1 MKFLRP
7 AAIILSVLALDQT
20 LKFWIKLH
28 YTYNESKKIFE
39 WFYIYFIE
47 NEGMAFGMTWG
58 GESGKLMLSLF
69 RLIAVI
75 LIGVYI
81 VRIVNR
87 NAHPG
92 FVASMALIFAGATG
106 NIIDSVF
113 YGQIFSASVG
123 DAPAVLFPDGGGYAP
138 LLHGRVV
145 DMLYFPMTTIHL
157 PDWVPMLGGDSYLFF
172 SPIFNIADASITCG
186 VLCILLFQRSFFR
199 DAMLHEPPTAPAEAT
214 ADAAADELSDE
225 VVSGE
230 NAGAEPTDEVAAAE
244 SVEAVADHATDFKAE
259 GFSEE
264 KSTL

>member
-7 AAIILSVLALDQT
+7 AAIIVAVLALDQT

-145 DMLYFPMTTIHL
+145 DMLYFPLFEGFL
-157 PDWVPMLGGDSYLFF
+157 PKWVPMWGGDYFIFF
-172 SPIFNIADASITCG
+172 RPIFNIADASITTG
-186 VLCILLFQRSFFR
+186 VLLIILFQKRFFKP
-199 DAMLHEPPTAPAEAT
+199 EPP
-214 ADAAADELSDE
+214 LSDTPVNSAE
-225 VVSGE
+225 VQSTQPE
-230 NAGAEPTDEVAAAE
+230 N
-244 SVEAVADHATDFKAE
+244 
-259 GFSEE
+259 
-264 KSTL
+264 